1 MESTEHKKKD
11 SGMNK
16 MLMILG
22 AAMVALVLIGVGFY
36 FMTSN
41 NAEDSD
47 SKKVVQETLRQI
59 EPEDIGFTLTAA
71 PDGQNVFIDV
81 TKPEGID
88 LIEYELSYDA
98 EGDLPRGTFGEID
111 IAGGEA
117 LPKKVYLGTCSSGT
131 CKPDKGVTLV
141 TVTAK
146 VTYTD
151 GDRAQLQ
158 SSVNMT
164 E

>member
-11 SGMNK
+11 NGMNK

-22 AAMVALVLIGVGFY
+22 GAMVVLVLIGVGFY

-41 NAEDSD
+41 SGEESD
-47 SKKVVQETLRQI
+47 QKKVVQQTLRQI

-71 PDGQNVFIDV
+71 PDSQNVFIDV
-81 TKPEGID
+81 TKPDGID

-146 VTYTD
+146 VTYSD
-151 GDRAQLQ
+151 GDRAQLE